1 MIRPGRDNGTRMDH
15 LTFVHAIASWC
26 EERETYPSRF
36 DVQLANTPRAG
47 MHIHV
52 KARPQH
58 KRQPTTADTQ
68 GRLSSHVL
76 IHETHTDSTA
86 DRLTTAL
93 CALRDRQGLAV
104 RVGLRYMTLLY
115 LVSYDLERA
124 QAGNPSLLL
133 TNGNA
138 QGKEHGQ
145 DALVPLWSLDEVLR
159 FWERCDG

>member
-26 EERETYPSRF
+26 EERETYPSRL
-36 DVQLANTPRAG
+36 DVQLANTLRAG

-58 KRQPTTADTQ
+58 ERQPTTADTQ

-93 CALRDRQGLAV
+93 CALRDPRELPVLAIRAGLC
-104 RVGLRYMTLLY
+104 YMTLLY
-115 LVSYDLERA
+115 LVSCDLERA
-124 QAGNPSLLL
+124 PSEVFYSHSRLR
-133 TNGNA
+133 A
-138 QGKEHGQ
+138 R
-145 DALVPLWSLDEVLR
+145 VPKAR
-159 FWERCDG
+159 